1 MLTKNHDHEDDLIKS
16 VLKNGP
22 DILNLAD
29 QTEDL
34 TQYKK
39 IITNEKLQY
48 PGLDNRSDGDWLI
61 PEYYQNMDIEQFLI
75 EICPDENY
83 NRLMTELELYKKHDM
98 MVVLKAMKFLVDR
111 FRENRIV
118 WGVGR
123 GSSVSSY
130 ILYLIGV
137 HKIDS
142 VKYDLS
148 INEFFK
154 GEKYGEDLQDY
165 AR

>member
-1 MLTKNHDHEDDLIKS
+1 MLTEKNEDELIKS

-29 QTEDL
+29 QSDDL
-34 TQYKK
+34 SQYKK
-39 IITNEKLQY
+39 IITKEKLKY
-48 PGLDNRSDGDWLI
+48 PGLDFRSNGDWLI
-61 PEYYQNMDIEQFLI
+61 PEYYQNMDIEKFLI
-75 EICPDENY
+75 EICPKENY
-83 NRLMTELELYKKHDM
+83 NRLMVELEFYKKYDM
-98 MVVLKAMKFLVDR
+98 MNVLKAMKFLVDK

-154 GEKYGEDLQDY
+154 GEKHGENLQDY
-165 AR
+165 AG